1 MTDDDDDNDVND
13 DDDDRA
19 EITSHEINDRHSFI
33 KTKI

>member
-1 MTDDDDDNDVND
+1 MSDDDD